1 MTLREALADYLR
13 LRRRLGFEMP
23 QDGRLLE
30 GFVKFLERAGAE
42 RITTDLALEWAR
54 MPAGAHPHYWRQRLS
69 VVRRVRAPSRDDRP
83 RQRGVSEEPCKRG
96 RKDQPCP
103 RELRAEPVKK
113 KILLLGRS
121 EATLEP

>member
-1 MTLREALADYLR
+1 MSPLRDALADYLR

-54 MPAGAHPHYWRQRLS
+54 MPAGGTPALLASAAVGRA
-69 VVRRVRAPSRDDRP
+69 RVRAPSRDD
-83 RQRGVSEEPCKRG
+83 
-96 RKDQPCP
+96 
-103 RELRAEPVKK
+103 
-113 KILLLGRS
+113 
-121 EATLEP
+121 